1 MKISLRAKILL
12 FTVPPLIALAV
23 AAIWI
28 VNRTI
33 SSEVHRNIED
43 ELKRAS
49 TLFEELLA
57 TRSEHLAVNGMV
69 IVQDPRFFSVL
80 TLPGSPR
87 DPEFRAT
94 VAGVANAFNS
104 ITETDLFEVFD
115 SRGRSITSMGHEQW
129 DQQALAPFIAS
140 ALSGAQ
146 RVGLLAGSEH
156 NYQVA
161 ATPVLAGG
169 GWSAC
174 SLGTRSAA
182 VGGGA
187 TWAVTL
193 CWRRSCERAGS
204 AGAGVPGPGVSDLG
218 CGLECSAG
226 QARLPSP

>member
-23 AAIWI
+23 GTIWI

-49 TLFEELLA
+49 NLFEDLLE

-94 VAGVANAFNS
+94 VAGVPAR
-104 ITETDLFEVFD
+104 IV
-115 SRGRSITSMGHEQW
+115 
-129 DQQALAPFIAS
+129 
-140 ALSGAQ
+140 
-146 RVGLLAGSEH
+146 
-156 NYQVA
+156 
-161 ATPVLAGG
+161 
-169 GWSAC
+169 GWSSGSVPALDMDQ
-174 SLGTRSAA
+174 SLPDY
-182 VGGGA
+182 
-187 TWAVTL
+187 
-193 CWRRSCERAGS
+193 EI
-204 AGAGVPGPGVSDLG
+204 
-218 CGLECSAG
+218 
-226 QARLPSP
+226 